1 MTPFTTK
8 KLGDFCVTGSG
19 STPSRSEIDRYYKN
33 GTIPWIKSGELR
45 ESTIQAA
52 EEYVTDLALKETSIK
67 LVPAGAILLAMY
79 GATVGRLGILGLE
92 ATTNQAVCHI
102 VPDSKIA
109 DTRYIYHALSAQV
122 PKIIA
127 MGVGGAQP
135 NINQGMVKNLAIPLP
150 GLTEQKRIA
159 AILDQADALRTTQRE
174 TLAQL
179 DSLAQAIFIEMF
191 GDPAQ
196 NPNKWPTKTVGQIST
211 KFSDGPFGSNLK
223 SSHYVENGIR
233 VVRLQ
238 NIGVGK
244 FIDEDKAYVSER
256 HYEKLKKHDCKPG
269 DVLIGT
275 MGDPNLRA
283 CIQPEWL
290 QLALNK
296 ADCVQ
301 FRPNLS
307 LVTSQFVCALLN
319 HPSTSAMAQDL
330 MHGQTRVRISM
341 GRLRDFVVPIPPLSK
356 QKDFANQ
363 INCIEKSKVQTL
375 SQLTELN
382 TLFTSLQ
389 HRAFRGEL

>member
-1 MTPFTTK
+1 MTWPNK
-8 KLGDFCVTGSG
+8 PLSALGKVQTG
-19 STPSRSEIDRYYKN
+19 STPSTTDSTFWGIDVPFVTPSELDQSKPIYHTPRML
-33 GTIPWIKSGELR
+33 SF
-45 ESTIQAA
+45 
-52 EEYVTDLALKETSIK
+52 
-67 LVPAGAILLAMY
+67 AGAQQSRLLKTDSVLVCCIGSLGKIGIAGQPLVSNQQINAVEFDTNLVFPKFGFY
-79 GATVGRLGILGLE
+79 ACRLLKNKLFSMAP
-92 ATTNQAVCHI
+92 ATTIAI
-102 VPDSKIA
+102 VSKSKFEKLEIP
-109 DTRYIYHALSAQV
+109 V
-122 PKIIA
+122 P
-127 MGVGGAQP
+127 
-135 NINQGMVKNLAIPLP
+135 PLP
-150 GLTEQKRIA
+150 EQKRIA